1 MDRIEDADDDID
13 DGQLLFIGSNKEKFN
28 FNTFRKPL
36 SSISAIYKGEI
47 SLKETDFFQKELE
60 KKIEELQF
68 DYRSKKKKEKEEI
81 NGVLMQAN
89 DLLEYRNK
97 ITDAFKDTSLSNHLK
112 KSDNAAYNYM
122 LKDVNK
128 FIKEVKSMEEKINL
142 SFFEDF
148 FQSSSPADYAKELI
162 NTSNPDK
169 NKEIVEEIENRI
181 LDLKDRIKE
190 KSKREKKRKNVDET
204 LGIIKKILDYN
215 KDAQKFFHLASKVDN
230 GKSKPKIEESI
241 AERVKLKNEK
251 IAEIKKEE
259 KNIENELFK
268 YYFINYQKPSDMYK
282 KLRKA
287 KDKINECKVYSIKE
301 ILDEIKKNKNVP
313 KKNLRLN

>member
-1 MDRIEDADDDID
+1 MDEIKDADHDINIHM
-13 DGQLLFIGSNKEKFN
+13 LAFIGSNKKKFN
-28 FNTFRKPL
+28 FNTFRMPL
-36 SSISAIYKGEI
+36 NFLSAIYNGEI
-47 SLKETDFFQKELE
+47 SLKEAEISQRNLE
-60 KKIEELQF
+60 KKIEELK
-68 DYRSKKKKEKEEI
+68 YNYKPENVEEKEEI
-81 NGVLMQAN
+81 NCVLMQAN
-89 DLLEYRNK
+89 DMLEYRDK
-97 ITDAFKDTSLSNHLK
+97 IIEAFRDGTFSSEHLK
-112 KSDNAAYNYM
+112 KSDDAAYDYV
-122 LKDVNK
+122 LKDVNS
-128 FIKEVKSMEEKINL
+128 FIQEIKSMEEKINL
-142 SFFEDF
+142 SLLKDF

-190 KSKREKKRKNVDET
+190 KSKKEKKRKNVDET

-259 KNIENELFK
+259 KNMDYKLFK
-268 YYFINYQKPSDMYK
+268 NYFTNYQSPSDMYK
-282 KLRKA
+282 TLRDTGGK
-287 KDKINECKVYSIKE
+287 KVRIKY
-301 ILDEIKKNKNVP
+301 I
-313 KKNLRLN
+313 